1 MKLLSTSAQAKYLM
15 MRSHDEK
22 DSVEDDDDEKS
33 KKKVKKAGLVSLRT
47 FSGFVVRFY
56 RCCEKLLMILLPEK

>member
-22 DSVEDDDDEKS
+22 DSVEDDDDEKN
-33 KKKVKKAGLVSLRT
+33 KKKVKKPGLVSEVKH
-47 FSGFVVRFY
+47 FVG
-56 RCCEKLLMILLPEK
+56 LSML

>member
-33 KKKVKKAGLVSLRT
+33 VKKVKKRSFVSEVKQ
-47 FSGFVVRFY
+47 FCGFVDVVRSS
-56 RCCEKLLMILLPEK
+56 